1 MRIGVCGGSFNPI
14 HAGHV
19 ESAAEAAT
27 DLDLDQ
33 VLFVPTA
40 VPPHK
45 NAGDL
50 ADPWRRFAMVEL
62 ALLDEDWGHASAREL
77 GRQTSYSIDT
87 LEALSSEHP
96 DTEFV
101 LLIGGDSLA
110 QLTTWKRWRD
120 LLAWEIGVLRRP
132 CAGCPEPG
140 TIPDELE
147 AGDDARIRWVGNR
160 LHPASASTI
169 RAQLAAGERPADL
182 NPRVLDYVLKYSLY
196 R

>member
-1 MRIGVCGGSFNPI
+1 MRVGVFGGSFNPI
-14 HAGHV
+14 HVGHV
-19 ESAAEAAT
+19 ETAAEAAAE
-27 DLDLDQ
+27 LDLER
-33 VLFVPTA
+33 VLFVLTA

-45 NAGDL
+45 EAGEL

-62 ALLDEDWGHASAREL
+62 ALLDVAWGQASPREL

-87 LEALSSEHP
+87 LEGLSAEHP

-101 LLIGGDSLA
+101 LLFGGDSLA

-132 CAGCPEPG
+132 GAGCPEPG

-147 AGDDARIRWVGNR
+147 AGDEARIRWVGNR

-169 RAQLAAGERPADL
+169 RAQLAAGERPDDL